1 MHGASP
7 IGGHELCRRPNHSP
21 HIQYFEQET
30 HNLVAKTTTPSV
42 RILPKLAY
50 EIKHSNSTEA
60 SPWPHQYVHHHTCCL
75 RECSSNAEVAPRAPE
90 VEAPAQDDLTL
101 DAGRCLCGHV
111 VVGIRCTVSGLPCL
125 SATIYSSVAGNFLLH
140 TVEME
145 TPKFR
150 VGTWGL
156 RIGKA

>member
-1 MHGASP
+1 MP
-7 IGGHELCRRPNHSP
+7 RWP
-21 HIQYFEQET
+21 
-30 HNLVAKTTTPSV
+30 LVPLKS
-42 RILPKLAY
+42 K
-50 EIKHSNSTEA
+50 
-60 SPWPHQYVHHHTCCL
+60 
-75 RECSSNAEVAPRAPE
+75 APT
-90 VEAPAQDDLTL
+90 QDDLTL

-111 VVGIRCTVSGLPCL
+111 VVRIRCTVSGLPCL
-125 SATIYSSVAGNFLLH
+125 SATIYSSVAGNLLLH